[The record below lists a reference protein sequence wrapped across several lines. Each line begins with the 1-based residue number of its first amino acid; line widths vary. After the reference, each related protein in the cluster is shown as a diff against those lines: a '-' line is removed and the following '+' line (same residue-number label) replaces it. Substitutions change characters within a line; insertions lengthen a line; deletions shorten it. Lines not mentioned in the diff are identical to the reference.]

1 MLNKRLL
8 LTIAGLG
15 LSAAMALAATAT
27 IMSVQIRKG
36 DIRDTP
42 SPLGR
47 IVATLGYGDKV
58 TVQAENGA
66 WFQVSAAGQSGW
78 MHNSALTRKN
88 IVMKAG
94 ENAQTAA
101 SSGEMALA
109 GKGFNSDV
117 EAQFKTNH
125 MDIDFT
131 WVDKMEKIRIAPKE
145 LAGFAKE
152 GQLEARGGVK

>member
-27 IMSVQIRKG
+27 IMSVQIRKA
-36 DIRDTP
+36 DIRETP
-42 SPLGR
+42 SYLGK
-47 IVATLGYGDKV
+47 IVTSLAYGDKV
-58 TVQAENGA
+58 TVQAESGA
-66 WFQVSAAGQSGW
+66 WFQISSSGQSGW
-78 MHNSALTRKN
+78 IHNSALTRKN

-94 ENAQTAA
+94 EGAQTSA

-117 EAQFKTNH
+117 EAQFKANH
-125 MDIDFT
+125 KEIDFT
-131 WVDKMEKIRIAPKE
+131 WVDKMEKIKIAPRE

-152 GQLEARGGVK
+152 GHLEAQGGAK